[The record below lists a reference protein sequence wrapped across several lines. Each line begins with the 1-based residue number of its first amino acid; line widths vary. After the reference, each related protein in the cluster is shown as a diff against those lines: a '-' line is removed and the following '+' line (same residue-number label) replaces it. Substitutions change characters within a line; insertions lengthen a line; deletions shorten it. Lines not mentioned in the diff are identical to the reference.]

1 MYLLWA
7 MKIDVGYKNR
17 RLRLQLLGIIVIGF
31 FFFFLIIGCWLICD
45 GMMSAA
51 GIIFVNK
58 NHAHHYKFIKIHKKA
73 RSNKRQR
80 EVASVFEF
88 KRGRD
93 KNIKVMH

>member
-31 FFFFLIIGCWLICD
+31 FFFLIIRCWLICD

-80 EVASVFEF
+80 GLRAYSNSREGET
-88 KRGRD
+88 K
-93 KNIKVMH
+93 I